1 MSLPLSSIVLGG
13 FTNGN
18 SYYYVNDLTWSLQY
32 SICGQ
37 SGAQAGICTALYT
50 DILADAS
57 GLQGGPGKAM
67 GCSPSID
74 YTGIIK
80 NGING
85 TIITIAI
92 DSLGAYALTDALIPG
107 TADLYTNGDSAS
119 GLNVDVLSRGTYITI
134 RNKDY
139 FIIDS
144 VPVDYNMVT
153 TMQQFKTLRFR
164 LTNGGNNLIVSTLD
178 SQNDYIDLANI
189 DVNLQPALIDQCKVS
204 FIYASPLV
212 NNDVAPAR
220 FDVQRY
226 HVQGADVAPTSVALV
241 EPLQVLSLPFINPVS
256 LSFVPVGSASVID
269 NNDLARSNIRNLSLT
284 AIAAS
289 AAYIAPTFALS
300 AFVTNSNTDTTQV
313 ITYDNTLIA
322 AAN

>member
-37 SGAQAGICTALYT
+37 SGAQVGICAALYT
-50 DILADAS
+50 DVMADAN

-74 YTGIIK
+74 FDSINK
-80 NGING
+80 SGINN
-85 TIITIAI
+85 TILTIAI
-92 DSLGAYALTDALIPG
+92 DSLGAYALADALIPG
-107 TADLYTNGDSAS
+107 TADLYTSGDPTSA
-119 GLNVDVLSRGTYITI
+119 LNVDVLSRGTYVTI
-134 RNKDY
+134 RDKDY

-144 VPVDYNMVT
+144 VPIDYNMT
-153 TMQQFKTLRFR
+153 TTVQQFKTLRFR
-164 LTNGGNNLIVSTLD
+164 LTNGGNSLIVSALD

-189 DVNLQPALIDQCKVS
+189 DVNLQPALLNQCKIGIV
-204 FIYASPLV
+204 YASPLV
-212 NNDVAPAR
+212 NNATAPAR

-226 HVQGADVAPTSVALV
+226 HVQGADVAPTAVTLD
-241 EPLQVLSLPFINPVS
+241 EPLQVLSLPFVNPVS
-256 LSFVPVGSASVID
+256 LSLVPVGSAFPVQD
-269 NNDLARSNIRNLSLT
+269 GTPRSLNIRNLSLT

-289 AAYIAPTFALS
+289 ASYIAPTYALS
-300 AFVTNSNTDTTQV
+300 AFVTNDDADIQQV
-313 ITYDNTLIA
+313 ITYDNNAFYIYT
-322 AAN
+322 

>member
-13 FTNGN
+13 FTNGDN
-18 SYYYVNDLTWSLQY
+18 YYYINDLTWSLQY

-50 DILADAS
+50 SVMADAS

-67 GCSPSID
+67 GFSPSID
-74 YTGIIK
+74 YSGISK
-80 NGING
+80 DGIND

-107 TADLYTNGDSAS
+107 TADLYTNGDPTS

-134 RNKDY
+134 RDKDY

-144 VPVDYNMVT
+144 VPVDYNMST
-153 TMQQFKTLRFR
+153 TLQQFKTLRFR
-164 LTNGGNNLIVSTLD
+164 LTNGGNSLIVSTLN

-189 DVNLQPALIDQCKVS
+189 DVNLQPALLDQCKVGVV
-204 FIYASPLV
+204 YASPLV
-212 NNDVAPAR
+212 NNAVAPAR

-226 HVQGADVAPTSVALV
+226 HIQGADVAPTSVALV

-256 LSFVPVGSASVID
+256 LSIVPVGSALPPSPPETP
-269 NNDLARSNIRNLSLT
+269 RSNISNLSLT

-289 AAYIAPTFALS
+289 ASYIAPTFALS
-300 AFVTNSNTDTTQV
+300 AFVTNDTDLTQV
-313 ITYDNTLIA
+313 ITYDNTITD
-322 AAN
+322 

>member
-13 FTNGN
+13 FTNDN
-18 SYYYVNDLTWSLQY
+18 SYYYINDLTWSLQY

-50 DILADAS
+50 DVLADAN

-74 YTGIIK
+74 FTGISQG
-80 NGING
+80 GINN
-85 TIITIAI
+85 TILTIAI
-92 DSLGAYALTDALIPG
+92 DSLGAYALADALIPG
-107 TADLYTNGDSAS
+107 TADLYTGGDPANA
-119 GLNVDVLSRGTYITI
+119 LNVDVLSRGTYVTI
-134 RNKDY
+134 RDKDY

-144 VPVDYNMVT
+144 VPVDYNMST

-178 SQNDYIDLANI
+178 AQNDYIDLANV
-189 DVNLQPALIDQCKVS
+189 DVNLQPALLNQCKIGIV
-204 FIYASPLV
+204 YASPLV
-212 NNDVAPAR
+212 NNATAPAR

-256 LSFVPVGSASVID
+256 LSFVPASTTTVI
-269 NNDLARSNIRNLSLT
+269 LTGRAAINIQSLSLT

-289 AAYIAPTFALS
+289 ASYIAPTFALS
-300 AFVTNSNTDTTQV
+300 AFVTNDDADIQQV
-313 ITYDNTLIA
+313 ITYDNNAFYIYT
-322 AAN
+322 

>member
-13 FTNGN
+13 FTNDN
-18 SYYYVNDLTWSLQY
+18 SYYYINDLTWSLQY

-50 DILADAS
+50 DVLADAN

-74 YTGIIK
+74 FTGINK
-80 NGING
+80 SGINN
-85 TIITIAI
+85 TILTIAI
-92 DSLGAYALTDALIPG
+92 DSLGAYALADALIPG
-107 TADLYTNGDSAS
+107 TADLYTGGDPANA
-119 GLNVDVLSRGTYITI
+119 LNVDVLSRGTYVTI
-134 RNKDY
+134 RDKDY

-144 VPVDYNMVT
+144 VPVDYNMST

-178 SQNDYIDLANI
+178 SQNDYIDLANV
-189 DVNLQPALIDQCKVS
+189 DVNLQPALLNQCKIGIV
-204 FIYASPLV
+204 YASPLV
-212 NNDVAPAR
+212 NNATAPAR

-256 LSFVPVGSASVID
+256 LSFVPASTTTVI
-269 NNDLARSNIRNLSLT
+269 LTGRAAINIQSLSLT

-289 AAYIAPTFALS
+289 ASYIAPTFALS
-300 AFVTNSNTDTTQV
+300 AFVTNDDADIQQV
-313 ITYDNTLIA
+313 ITYDNNAFYIYT
-322 AAN
+322 

>member
-50 DILADAS
+50 SVMTDTS

-74 YTGIIK
+74 YSGIIK
-80 NGING
+80 NGIND
-85 TIITIAI
+85 TIITISI

-144 VPVDYNMVT
+144 VPVDYNMST
-153 TMQQFKTLRFR
+153 TTQQFKTLRFR

-189 DVNLQPALIDQCKVS
+189 DVNLQPALQDQCKVG
-204 FIYASPLV
+204 FVYASPLV

-226 HVQGADVAPTSVALV
+226 HIQGADVEPTSVALV

-256 LSFVPVGSASVID
+256 LGVVPTSTTTIPPSGDPGID
-269 NNDLARSNIRNLSLT
+269 LRNLSLT

-289 AAYIAPTFALS
+289 ASYIAPTFALS
-300 AFVTNSNTDTTQV
+300 AFVTNSTSLQQA
-313 ITYDNTLIA
+313 ITYDNTITD
-322 AAN
+322 

>member
-18 SYYYVNDLTWSLQY
+18 SYYYINDLTWSLQY

-50 DILADAS
+50 SNMTDMS

-74 YTGIIK
+74 FDSINK
-80 NGING
+80 SGIND
-85 TIITIAI
+85 TILTIAI
-92 DSLGAYALTDALIPG
+92 DSLGAYALADALIPG
-107 TADLYTNGDSAS
+107 TADLYTNGDPTN
-119 GLNVDVLSRGTYITI
+119 GLNVDVLSRGTHVTI
-134 RNKDY
+134 RDKDY

-144 VPVDYNMVT
+144 VPIDYNLT
-153 TMQQFKTLRFR
+153 TTTQQFRTLRFR

-178 SQNDYIDLANI
+178 SQNEYYDLANI
-189 DVNLQPALIDQCKVS
+189 DVNLQPALVQQCKVG
-204 FIYASPLV
+204 FVYASPLV
-212 NNDVAPAR
+212 SNATAPAR

-226 HVQGADVAPTSVALV
+226 HIQGADVAPTSVTLD
-241 EPLQVLSLPFINPVS
+241 EPLQVLSLAFTNPVS
-256 LSFVPVGSASVID
+256 LSISPSSTTTVPETGNGGID
-269 NNDLARSNIRNLSLT
+269 IRNLSLT

-289 AAYIAPTFALS
+289 ASYIAPTFALS
-300 AFVTNSNTDTTQV
+300 AFVTNSTVPQV
-313 ITYDNTLIA
+313 ITYDNNIT
-322 AAN
+322 